1 MTPEQQKAVDNYRS
15 SIEKSVDNDEQ
26 IGRYG
31 NSPNWNRTE
40 AERLQERGRQLDENE
55 AAAKA
60 EYERMGCDKENG
72 QDAEAFRHD
81 VISKK
86 TEREYPSHDSEN
98 DHDSDCAHD
107 EPDHDNGSRSP
118 SHDRDMDR

>member
-1 MTPEQQKAVDNYRS
+1 MTSEQQKATDNYRS
-15 SIEKSVDNDEQ
+15 AIEKSVDNDEQ

-55 AAAKA
+55 ATAKA
-60 EYERMGCDKENG
+60 EYERLGCDKETG
-72 QDAEAFRHD
+72 QDAGAFRHD

-86 TEREYPSHDSEN
+86 TEHENPSHDGEK
-98 DHDSDCAHD
+98 DHNADHEHD
-107 EPDHDNGSRSP
+107 EPDHDKGNQSP
-118 SHDRDMDR
+118 SHDRDMER

>member
-55 AAAKA
+55 ATAKA
-60 EYERMGCDKENG
+60 EYERLGCDKETG
-72 QDAEAFRHD
+72 QDAGSFRHD

-86 TEREYPSHDSEN
+86 TEREYPSHDGEK
-98 DHDSDCAHD
+98 DHNADHEHD
-107 EPDHDNGSRSP
+107 EPDHDKGNQSP

>member
-1 MTPEQQKAVDNYRS
+1 MTQEQQNAADNYRS
-15 SIEKSVDNDEQ
+15 AIEKSVDNDEQ

-31 NSPNWNRTE
+31 NSPDWNQTE

-60 EYERMGCDKENG
+60 EYERLGCDKETG
-72 QDAEAFRHD
+72 RDSESFRHD

-86 TEREYPSHDSEN
+86 TEREYPSHDGEK
-98 DHDSDCAHD
+98 DHDADHGHK
-107 EPDHDNGSRSP
+107 EPDHDNGNRSP
-118 SHDRDMDR
+118 SHDRDMER

>member
-15 SIEKSVDNDEQ
+15 AIEKSIDSDEQ

-72 QDAEAFRHD
+72 HDAESFRHD

-86 TEREYPSHDSEN
+86 TEREYPSHDGEKG
-98 DHDSDCAHD
+98 HGSDLGHE
-107 EPDHDNGSRSP
+107 EPDHDHGNRSP
-118 SHDRDMDR
+118 SHDRDMER

>member
-15 SIEKSVDNDEQ
+15 AIEKSIDSDEQ

-72 QDAEAFRHD
+72 HDAESFRHD

-86 TEREYPSHDSEN
+86 TEREYPSHDGEK
-98 DHDSDCAHD
+98 DHGSDHGHE
-107 EPDHDNGSRSP
+107 EPDHDNGNRSP
-118 SHDRDMDR
+118 SHDRDMER

>member
-1 MTPEQQKAVDNYRS
+1 MTSEQQKATDNYRS
-15 SIEKSVDNDEQ
+15 AIEKSVENDEQ

-31 NSPNWNRTE
+31 NSPNWNKTE

-60 EYERMGCDKENG
+60 EYERLGCDKETG
-72 QDAEAFRHD
+72 HDAESFRHD

-86 TEREYPSHDSEN
+86 TEREYPSHDGEN
-98 DHDSDCAHD
+98 DHDADHDHD
-107 EPDHDNGSRSP
+107 EPDHNNGSRSP

>member
-1 MTPEQQKAVDNYRS
+1 MTPEQQKAADNYRTA
-15 SIEKSVDNDEQ
+15 IEKSVDNDEQ

-31 NSPNWNRTE
+31 NSPDWNRTE

-72 QDAEAFRHD
+72 HDAESFRHD

-86 TEREYPSHDSEN
+86 TEREYPSHDGEK
-98 DHDSDCAHD
+98 DHGSDHGHE
-107 EPDHDNGSRSP
+107 EPDHDNGNRSP
-118 SHDRDMDR
+118 SHDRDMER

>member
-15 SIEKSVDNDEQ
+15 SIEKSVDSDEQ

-31 NSPNWNRTE
+31 NSPNWNRAE

-55 AAAKA
+55 ATAKA
-60 EYERMGCDKENG
+60 EYERLGCDKKTG
-72 QDAEAFRHD
+72 QDAGAFRHD
-81 VISKK
+81 VISQK
-86 TEREYPSHDSEN
+86 TEREYPSHDGEK
-98 DHDSDCAHD
+98 DHDSDHEHD
-107 EPDHDNGSRSP
+107 EPDHDKGSQSP